1 MREEKKMKLK
11 ILLGAT
17 VAATLALPVLA
28 QERGG
33 TLNFARYD
41 GSRLIDPI
49 YADRN
54 PDIWMVGSLFDT
66 LLRSSPDGNSVEP
79 GLAEDYAVSED
90 GKTVSLTLREGI
102 QFADGSPMSG
112 ADVVFSLDRARNPDL
127 SPWAGLLGSIDA
139 VSADGNA
146 ITIALK
152 DPDPTLLSMLATF
165 NTAIVSKA
173 AFDAAAGETDQD
185 KSAAI
190 FAATSAGVGSGPFYL
205 CGFEQGASMDFCA
218 NEHYWRMGADG
229 KALPYLDGVHFE
241 IVPDDAT
248 RILRVQAG
256 EVDAAEFIPFSRV
269 AELEADPNINMQL
282 YPSTRIIYSPINTRE
297 TRADG
302 SPNPLADPRVR
313 QALNYGTNKDALIG
327 VVLHGAG
334 QPMSSPLMAKAT
346 QYAADLSPLY
356 SYDLEKAKGLI
367 ADAGVA
373 DGTQVTLTTLAGSAD
388 DATIFAA
395 LQQMWGELG
404 IDLVVEQVD
413 GATRGAKNRSGE
425 FDIHTYGWVNDVN
438 DPSQVVGWLGYT
450 PTAKAVGTG
459 WENAEFNTLFEEAA
473 KDMDP
478 DSRKAKFDRMQ
489 ALYAEAAPLLFM
501 YETPFA
507 VALGTAVE
515 GYVQTPLGNNIFDEA
530 TVSR

>member
-1 MREEKKMKLK
+1 MKLK
-11 ILLGAT
+11 TVLGLT
-17 VAATLALPVLA
+17 VAATLAMPALA

-66 LLRSSPDGNSVEP
+66 LLRSSADGNSVEP
-79 GLAEDYAVSED
+79 GLAETYTVSDD

-102 QFADGSPMSG
+102 KFANGTPMSG
-112 ADVVFSLDRARNPDL
+112 DDVVFSLDRARNPDL

-139 VSADGNA
+139 VTADGNA
-146 ITIALK
+146 ITVALGS
-152 DPDPTLLSMLATF
+152 PDPTILSMLATF

-173 AFDAAAGETDQD
+173 AFEAAEGATDQE

-190 FAATSAGVGSGPFYL
+190 FAATAAGIGSGPFYL

-218 NEHYWRMGADG
+218 NENYWRMGADG
-229 KALPYLDGVHFE
+229 KALPYLDAVHFE
-241 IVPDDAT
+241 IIPDDAT
-248 RILRVQAG
+248 RILSLQAG

-269 AELEADPNINMQL
+269 AELEQDSNINMNL
-282 YPSTRIIYSPINTRE
+282 YPSTRIIYSPINTRDN
-297 TRADG
+297 RADG
-302 SPNPLADPRVR
+302 SANPLADARVR
-313 QALNYGTNKDALIG
+313 QALNYGTNKEALIG
-327 VVLHGAG
+327 LVLHGAG

-346 QYAADLSPLY
+346 QYAADMTPLY
-356 SYDLEKAKGLI
+356 GYDVDKAKALL
-367 ADAGVA
+367 AEAGFA
-373 DGTQVTLTTLAGSAD
+373 DGTEITFTTLAGSAD

-395 LQQMWGELG
+395 LQQMWAPLG
-404 IDLVVEQVD
+404 VDLVVEQVD

-438 DPSQVVGWLGYT
+438 DPSQVVGWLGHT

-459 WENAEFNTLFEEAA
+459 WENAEFNTLFDEAA
-473 KDMDP
+473 GEMDAEA
-478 DSRKAKFDRMQ
+478 RKAKFARMQ
-489 ALYAEAAPLLFM
+489 ELYAEAAPLLFM

-507 VALGTAVE
+507 VAVGSAVE
-515 GYVQTPLGNNIFDEA
+515 GYVQTPLGNNIFDQA

>member
-1 MREEKKMKLK
+1 MKFK
-11 ILLGAT
+11 TVLGIT
-17 VAATLALPVLA
+17 VAATLAMPAMA

-66 LLRSSPDGNSVEP
+66 LLRGSADGNSVEP
-79 GLAEDYAVSED
+79 GLAESYSVSDD
-90 GKTVSLTLREGI
+90 GKTVTLTLLEGVM
-102 QFADGSPMSG
+102 FADGSPMTG
-112 ADVVFSLDRARNPDL
+112 EDVIFSLDRARNPDL
-127 SPWAGLLGSIDA
+127 SPWAGLLGSIDTVA
-139 VSADGNA
+139 ADGNTVTLSLSA
-146 ITIALK
+146 
-152 DPDPTLLSMLATF
+152 PDPTILSMLATF

-173 AFDAAAGETDQD
+173 AFDAAAGDTDQD

-190 FAATSAGVGSGPFYL
+190 FAATTAGVGSGPFYL

-248 RILRVQAG
+248 RILRLQAG

-269 AELEADPNINMQL
+269 AELEADPSIDMQL

-302 SPNPLADPRVR
+302 SPNPMADPRVR
-313 QALNYGTNKDALIG
+313 QALNYATNKDALIG

-346 QYAADLSPLY
+346 QYAADLNPLY
-356 SYDLEKAKGLI
+356 AYDLDKAKALI
-367 ADAGVA
+367 AEAGVQP
-373 DGTQVTLTTLAGSAD
+373 GTEVTLTTLAGSAD

-404 IDLVVEQVD
+404 LSLVVEQVD
-413 GATRGAKNRSGE
+413 NATRGAKNRSGE

-459 WENAEFNTLFEEAA
+459 WENAEFNTLFEKAASEMDAEA
-473 KDMDP
+473 
-478 DSRKAKFDRMQ
+478 RKAQFARMQ
-489 ALYAEAAPLLFM
+489 EIYAEAAPLLFM

-507 VALGTAVE
+507 VALGTAVD